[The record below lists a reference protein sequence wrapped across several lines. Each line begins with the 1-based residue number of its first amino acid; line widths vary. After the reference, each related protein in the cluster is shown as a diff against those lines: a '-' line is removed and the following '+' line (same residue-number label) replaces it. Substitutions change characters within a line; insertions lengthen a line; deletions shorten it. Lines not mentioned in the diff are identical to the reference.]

1 MDKDEPA
8 LKKVPLNF
16 PIRSKIP
23 VRAPAAM
30 TSFICAA
37 ERCEWTCCHGWRI
50 PVDPAHATIYTSWT
64 ETDGTQPFAG
74 FLRCV
79 RVRRA
84 GKLTTE
90 SFLDLPAEPGGRCRF
105 LSAARRC
112 RLQERFG
119 EDALCDSCALFPRRL
134 IQFDKQTWMTVSLA
148 CPETIRELILTE
160 KPLTLTTVESSV
172 DLNADWLDTDQVTD
186 KSLREVLSS
195 REEFLT
201 ACFRVIYD
209 PGAPFHE
216 KLRRLCSRIAA
227 LNGASPPAIN
237 PRPTEADLGAAV
249 LSLEKS
255 FNPPPGGFAVSVSD
269 AVGGLLGSAS
279 DRQIRLGAAFSR
291 ADRSYLSPFFES
303 RPRWFENYL
312 AAMLY
317 ADALTE
323 INAFVRP
330 DFTLAD
336 AVQTT
341 LARLVLSVNLLTLRL
356 AASARA
362 KDRISKEIFMRSI
375 YENDRNF
382 FQSPTIVEN
391 VLNRCTAQIET
402 GQIVF
407 LGDFLN
413 QPGR

>member
-172 DLNADWLDTDQVTD
+172 DLNADWLDMDQVTD

-255 FNPPPGGFAVSVSD
+255 FNPPPDGFAFSVSD

-391 VLNRCTAQIET
+391 VLNRYAAQIGT
-402 GQIVF
+402 GPIVF
-407 LGDFLN
+407 SGDFLN
-413 QPGR
+413 QSD

>member
-1 MDKDEPA
+1 MDKDEPT

-74 FLRCV
+74 FLRSV

-195 REEFLT
+195 REEFLM

-216 KLRRLCSRIAA
+216 KLSRLCSRIAA

-255 FNPPPGGFAVSVSD
+255 FNPPPDGFAFSVSD

-391 VLNRCTAQIET
+391 VLNRYAAQIGT
-402 GQIVF
+402 GPIVF
-407 LGDFLN
+407 SGDFLN
-413 QPGR
+413 QSD

>member
-90 SFLDLPAEPGGRCRF
+90 SFLDLPTEPGGRCRF

-255 FNPPPGGFAVSVSD
+255 FNPPPDGFAFSVSD

-391 VLNRCTAQIET
+391 VLNRYAAQIGT
-402 GQIVF
+402 GPIVF
-407 LGDFLN
+407 SGDFLN
-413 QPGR
+413 QSD

>member
-1 MDKDEPA
+1 M
-8 LKKVPLNF
+8 LF
-16 PIRSKIP
+16 RS
-23 VRAPAAM
+23 
-30 TSFICAA
+30 
-37 ERCEWTCCHGWRI
+37 
-50 PVDPAHATIYTSWT
+50 TIYTSWT

-74 FLRCV
+74 FLRSV
-79 RVRRA
+79 RVKRA
-84 GKLTTE
+84 GKLTAE
-90 SFLDLPAEPGGRCRF
+90 SFLDLPAEPAGRCRF
-105 LSAARRC
+105 LSGANRC

-119 EDALCDSCALFPRRL
+119 EGALCDSCALFPRRL
-134 IQFDKQTWMTVSLA
+134 IQFDEQTWMTVSLA
-148 CPETIRELILTE
+148 CPETIRDLILTE

-216 KLRRLCSRIAA
+216 KLSRLCSRIAA

-391 VLNRCTAQIET
+391 VLNRYAAQIGT
-402 GQIVF
+402 GPIVF
-407 LGDFLN
+407 SGNFLN
-413 QPGR
+413 QSD

>member
-172 DLNADWLDTDQVTD
+172 DLNADWLDKDQVTD

-216 KLRRLCSRIAA
+216 KLSRLCSRIAA

-255 FNPPPGGFAVSVSD
+255 FNPPPDGFAVSVSD

-391 VLNRCTAQIET
+391 VLNRYAAQIGT
-402 GQIVF
+402 GPIVF
-407 LGDFLN
+407 SGDFLN
-413 QPGR
+413 QSD

>member
-1 MDKDEPA
+1 MDKDEPT

-119 EDALCDSCALFPRRL
+119 EGALCDSCALFPRRL

-255 FNPPPGGFAVSVSD
+255 FNPPPDGFAFSVSD

-391 VLNRCTAQIET
+391 VLNRYAAQIGT
-402 GQIVF
+402 GPIVF
-407 LGDFLN
+407 SGDFLN
-413 QPGR
+413 QSD